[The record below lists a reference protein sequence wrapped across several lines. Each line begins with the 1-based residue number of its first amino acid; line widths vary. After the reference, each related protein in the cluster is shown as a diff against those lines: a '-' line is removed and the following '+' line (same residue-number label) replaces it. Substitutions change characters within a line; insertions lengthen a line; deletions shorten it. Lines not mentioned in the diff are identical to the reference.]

1 MFENF
6 ANTPWNHTH
15 PLVTV
20 SIFMLLPRTS
30 PSLMYPAVSMVTPS
44 SSSTFSES
52 STPLWVQVWCLCVC
66 RPPPLPCCTNAF
78 PEEGASPAWRR
89 GLDEPSRHGNAE
101 AGRELRASKAL
112 PLISVVTVLS
122 KVVSRVLA
130 GDSQTGKTWE
140 GNDEDFYWFWI
151 YWIYWMNWFYWFYF
165 SCFSIIE
172 LNINYY
178 ILYIYIYS

>member
-6 ANTPWNHTH
+6 ANTPSNHTH

-30 PSLMYPAVSMVTPS
+30 PSLMYPAVSMAMPS
-44 SSSTFSES
+44 SSSTFSERS
-52 STPLWVQVWCLCVC
+52 RPQRTPLCVQAWCLCVC
-66 RPPPLPCCTNAF
+66 RPHPLPWCTNAF

-101 AGRELRASKAL
+101 AGRELRASRAL

-130 GDSQTGKTWE
+130 GDNQTGKTWE
-140 GNDEDFYWFWI
+140 VNDDI
-151 YWIYWMNWFYWFYF
+151 PMV
-165 SCFSIIE
+165 
-172 LNINYY
+172 
-178 ILYIYIYS
+178 

>member
-30 PSLMYPAVSMVTPS
+30 PSLMYPAVSLETPS

-66 RPPPLPCCTNAF
+66 RPLPLPCCTNAF

-89 GLDEPSRHGNAE
+89 GLDEPSRHGNTE

-140 GNDEDFYWFWI
+140 GNDEDFYWFWSFRI
-151 YWIYWMNWFYWFYF
+151 LFDIYILFQLFFNYWIEYQL
-165 SCFSIIE
+165 
-172 LNINYY
+172 LNFV
-178 ILYIYIYS
+178 YIYL

>member
-66 RPPPLPCCTNAF
+66 RPLPLPCCTNAF

-140 GNDEDFYWFWI
+140 GNDEDFYWFWSFRI
-151 YWIYWMNWFYWFYF
+151 LFDIYILFQLFFNYWIEYKL
-165 SCFSIIE
+165 
-172 LNINYY
+172 LNVV
-178 ILYIYIYS
+178 YIYL